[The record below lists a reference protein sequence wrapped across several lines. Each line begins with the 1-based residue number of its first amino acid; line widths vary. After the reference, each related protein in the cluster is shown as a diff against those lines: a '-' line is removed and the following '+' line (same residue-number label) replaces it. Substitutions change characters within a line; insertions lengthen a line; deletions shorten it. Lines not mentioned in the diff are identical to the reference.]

1 VDAKRN
7 REIVRK
13 AEEDKL
19 IENRRLE
26 EANRSALLAREYQ
39 EKEEQRKRKLIEQ
52 EKDEQNN
59 SLSLSQ
65 KRDEERLKREL
76 MKQATLDQQDPVL
89 DI

>member
-1 VDAKRN
+1 MDAKRN

-19 IENRRLE
+19 IESRRLE

-52 EKDEQNN
+52 EKEQNN

-76 MKQATLDQQDPVL
+76 MKQALDQEDPIL

>member
-1 VDAKRN
+1 MDAKRN

-19 IENRRLE
+19 IESRRLE

-52 EKDEQNN
+52 GEDEQNN

-65 KRDEERLKREL
+65 KRDDERLKREL
-76 MKQATLDQQDPVL
+76 MKQATLDQEDPVL

>member
-1 VDAKRN
+1 MDAKRN

-19 IENRRLE
+19 IESRRLE

-52 EKDEQNN
+52 EKEQNN

-76 MKQATLDQQDPVL
+76 MKQATLDQEDPIL